1 MSENQEDRKIVV
13 DEDWKGQVER
23 EKQAAE
29 DAKGEGEKQ
38 EETSAP
44 KGEGDAPEAQLPP
57 ASFPALVTSLAAQAL
72 AAMGQVPDPAE
83 GHPVVRPDLAK
94 HCIDTL
100 GMLEQKTKGNLT
112 TEESGMLS
120 EILHQLR
127 MLFVSVRNAPPEEE
141 KKS

>member
-1 MSENQEDRKIVV
+1 MSEDKEERKIVI

-29 DAKGEGEKQ
+29 AAKEEGEEQEGEGAQQPEK
-38 EETSAP
+38 
-44 KGEGDAPEAQLPP
+44 DASEAQLPP
-57 ASFPALVTSLAAQAL
+57 VSFPTLVTSLAAQAL
-72 AAMGQVPDPAE
+72 AAMGQMPDPAE

-100 GMLEQKTKGNLT
+100 GMLEEKTKGNLT
-112 TEESGMLS
+112 TEETGMLS

-141 KKS
+141 KA

>member
-1 MSENQEDRKIVV
+1 MSEGQEERKIVI

-29 DAKGEGEKQ
+29 AAKQ
-38 EETSAP
+38 EGQEP
-44 KGEGDAPEAQLPP
+44 QEEGTQQPRTDSPEAQLPP

-100 GMLEQKTKGNLT
+100 GMLEDKTKGNLT
-112 TEESGMLS
+112 TEESGMLA

-141 KKS
+141 KA